1 MKVVPVSG
9 ALGAEVHDVD
19 PFTFTAD
26 GGGSAIGP
34 ARVPGHFPTG
44 GELDARRADGARSC
58 LWRDQRVSGR
68 EAERCDAAELSG
80 HQRRTRK
87 PTRSGLLAHG
97 RHLDCRTSELRGTAR
112 RNCART
118 RRRHPV
124 GFDDC
129 GLRGAVSLDAGF
141 SSEAST
147 FCTTTRASSSA
158 CKRRCQRAPIETNS
172 VASCRDNFPPV
183 HHPLIRT
190 HPDTGRQALFLG
202 GRFMR
207 RIEELKD
214 AESDTL
220 LQFLSHHIEDPAFHC
235 RWRWTPGDIAIWD
248 ERSTNHRNAADYYP
262 QEREIRRI
270 EVGSDRPRISPRA
283 AGEHPRCPAL
293 HRLSPQAP
301 DRQTRR
307 RSSARRPGRVVGA
320 RDPLRIHATGS
331 PR

>member
-19 PFTFTAD
+19 PRSLSRETAADLRSVLHEFQVIFLPAVNLTPDEQMALGRAFGEISVFPVARLSGATQPSFQVISD
-26 GGGSAIGP
+26 GPESRPEADYWHTDVTWIAEPPNYAVLHAEIVPERGGDTLWASMTAAYEALSPSMQDFLGSLHVLHDNESFIVGVQKKMPAGP
-34 ARVPGHFPTG
+34 
-44 GELDARRADGARSC
+44 D
-58 LWRDQRVSGR
+58 RDQLCR
-68 EAERCDAAELSG
+68 EL
-80 HQRRTRK
+80 
-87 PTRSGLLAHG
+87 
-97 RHLDCRTSELRGTAR
+97 
-112 RNCART
+112 
-118 RRRHPV
+118 
-124 GFDDC
+124 
-129 GLRGAVSLDAGF
+129 
-141 SSEAST
+141 
-147 FCTTTRASSSA
+147 
-158 CKRRCQRAPIETNS
+158 
-172 VASCRDNFPPV
+172 RDNFPPV

-270 EVGSDRPRISPRA
+270 EVGNDRPHFTA
-283 AGEHPRCPAL
+283 
-293 HRLSPQAP
+293 
-301 DRQTRR
+301 
-307 RSSARRPGRVVGA
+307 SSR
-320 RDPLRIHATGS
+320 
-331 PR
+331 